1 MRVPRTADVGERGT
15 AKAGNE
21 KVPGSEVALAR
32 RPEKTRPDQDG
43 TGQAREDKKGA
54 VPVGRCYSTVVQYAS
69 AGATATAGDIPSWFL
84 HRPCPNE
91 IREDLTPANQC
102 SPPAAE
108 TRMRSHCT
116 FPVCHTEHPRR
127 LTGSGPLNLTVLRRE
142 ANRSLFPVA
151 SCSAGG
157 NVYVAVD
164 SNLRSKATVAGDSPE
179 RSQQQKLTLLCKFAF
194 CNFSCETDYQVWWWQ
209 LTFTPENLASLQL
222 LDAEIEAQSSCAR

>member
-1 MRVPRTADVGERGT
+1 MRKCQVPKWPWLDDQ
-15 AKAGNE
+15 K
-21 KVPGSEVALAR
+21 
-32 RPEKTRPDQDG
+32 RPDQTRNG
-43 TGQAREDKKGA
+43 TGQDKKGA
-54 VPVGRCYSTVVQYAS
+54 VPVGRCYCMVVHYAS

-116 FPVCHTEHPRR
+116 VPVCHTEHPRR
-127 LTGSGPLNLTVLRRE
+127 LTGSGPSNLTVLRRE

-157 NVYVAVD
+157 NVYVAID

-179 RSQQQKLTLLCKFAF
+179 RSQQQRLTLLCKLAH
-194 CNFSCETDYQVWWWQ
+194 CNSSCETDYQVWWQQ
-209 LTFTPENLASLQL
+209 LTFTPKILASAQL
-222 LDAEIEAQSSCAR
+222 LDAEIEAQSSFAR